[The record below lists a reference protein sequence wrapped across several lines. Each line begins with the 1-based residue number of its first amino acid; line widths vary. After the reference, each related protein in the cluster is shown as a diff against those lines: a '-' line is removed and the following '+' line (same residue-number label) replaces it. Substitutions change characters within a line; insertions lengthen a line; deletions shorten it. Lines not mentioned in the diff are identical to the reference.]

1 MYRTIA
7 QLDAAIDTLVSTRP
21 DLCTRVTLNNSVEGR
36 PIHALRLRAGGGENR
51 RGILI
56 VGGMHA
62 RELMNPDAIAEL
74 AFDLA
79 HAYTSE
85 TGLAYG
91 GAEWS
96 AFDVRIMM
104 ETLDIW
110 LLPCANPDG
119 RNHVMKTGGFKMWRK
134 NRRDNPG
141 AVCPVGVDPK
151 GVDPNR
157 NCDFMWRV
165 VGPNTSCNTC
175 SDSFVGSLPFS
186 EPEANNIHLLWDT
199 HRIDV
204 FVDVHSFS
212 GFVLFPW
219 GHAPTQT
226 TQPLPNFTNLPFGF
240 CRPLDPPG
248 HQEYMPPSDQV
259 KYQTVANRVADAI
272 RAVRGSNY
280 VLKTIYQVYNGTTT
294 GTSTDYAYSQHIL
307 NPALRKTFAF
317 AFETGP
323 DLGIG
328 RELESFQPADP
339 EPIKNDTKAGL
350 VALIQQS
357 VCAIEFIGETLQA
370 RTVESIRAACDE
382 LLEPSEKGR
391 GWIDFVSSVQHELLG
406 IVLSNKVLTKRAM
419 SLLGRVQ
426 KLSAA
431 RGKATVSATDVED
444 GIEFL
449 ESLKSRATRPEVR
462 EAISVVNRQLKKA
475 SGQTVETI
483 LKKLAKSNPPKL

>member
-7 QLDAAIDTLVSTRP
+7 QLDAAIDSLVSTRP

-36 PIHALRLRAGGGENR
+36 PIHALRLRAGGGTNR

-62 RELMNPDAIAEL
+62 RELMNPDAIIEL

-79 HAYTSE
+79 QAYACE

-91 GAEWS
+91 AAEWS

-110 LLPCANPDG
+110 MLPCANPDG
-119 RNHVMKTGGFKMWRK
+119 RNHVMKTGGDRMWRM

-141 AVCPVGVDPK
+141 TPCD

-165 VGPNTSCNTC
+165 IGPTTVCDPC
-175 SDSFVGSLPFS
+175 SSTQGFVGRLPFS
-186 EPEANNIHLLWDT
+186 EPESNNIHLLCDA

-212 GFVLFPW
+212 EFVLLPW

-226 TQPLPNFTNLPFGF
+226 TQAAPRFTDLNFGF

-248 HQEYMPPSDQV
+248 HQEYMPPSDQLR
-259 KYQTVANRVADAI
+259 YQTVAGRVRDAI
-272 RAVRGSNY
+272 SAVRGRNY
-280 VLKTIYQVYNGTTT
+280 VVKTIFQVYAGTTT
-294 GTSTDYAYSQHIL
+294 GTASDYVYSRHIV

-323 DLGIG
+323 NLGPG
-328 RELESFQPADP
+328 RDLESFQPADP
-339 EPIKNDTKAGL
+339 EPIKCDTKAGL
-350 VALIQQS
+350 VELIQQS
-357 VCAIEFIGETLQA
+357 ICAIEFIGETLQA
-370 RTVESIRAACDE
+370 GTAQPIRDARDE
-382 LLEPSEKGR
+382 LLVPTEKGR
-391 GWIDFVSSVQHELLG
+391 GWIELVSSVQVELLG
-406 IVLSNKVLTKRAM
+406 IVLADKALTKRATG
-419 SLLGRVQ
+419 LLWRIQ
-426 KLSAA
+426 KLAA
-431 RGKATVSATDVED
+431 KREKATVSAGDVED

-462 EAISVVNRQLKKA
+462 EALSTVNKQLKKA
-475 SGQTVETI
+475 AGQTLEAV
-483 LKKLAKSNPPKL
+483 LKKLAKSKPPKL

>member
-7 QLDAAIDTLVSTRP
+7 QLDAAIASLVDSRP
-21 DLCTRVTLNNSVEGR
+21 DLCTRVTLNPSIEGR
-36 PIHALRLRAGGGENR
+36 PIHALRLRAGGGANR
-51 RGILI
+51 RGVLI

-62 RELMNPDAIAEL
+62 RELMNPDAIIEL
-74 AFDLA
+74 AFDLTT
-79 HAYTSE
+79 AYTKE

-96 AFDVRIMM
+96 ALDVRVMM

-110 LLPCANPDG
+110 MLPCANPDG
-119 RNHVMKTGGFKMWRK
+119 RHHVMKPGGTWNWRM

-141 AVCPVGVDPK
+141 TTCE

-165 VGPNTSCNTC
+165 IGPTTVCDPC
-175 SDSFVGSLPFS
+175 SFSQGFVGSLPFS
-186 EPEANNIHLLWDT
+186 EPESQNIHLLCDA

-226 TQPLPNFTNLPFGF
+226 TQMFPRFTDLNFGF

-248 HQEYMPPSDQV
+248 HQEFMPPSDEL
-259 KYQTVANRVADAI
+259 KYRTVAGRVADAI
-272 RAVRGSNY
+272 KAVRGSLY
-280 VLKTIYQVYNGTTT
+280 VLKTIYHVYNGTTT
-294 GTSTDYAYSQHIL
+294 GTTSDYVYSRHIA

-323 DLGIG
+323 DLGLG
-328 RELESFQPADP
+328 KEKESFQPSNP
-339 EPIKNDTKAGL
+339 EPIKDDTKAGL
-350 VALIQQS
+350 VALINQS

-370 RTVESIRAACDE
+370 GTVEPLRAARDE
-382 LLEPSEKGR
+382 LLVLTEKGR
-391 GWIDFVSSVQHELLG
+391 GWVELVSSLQVELLG
-406 IVLSNKVLTKRAM
+406 TVLSDKALTKRAM
-419 SLLGRVQ
+419 SLLSRVQ
-426 KLSAA
+426 KMAA
-431 RGKATVSATDVED
+431 KREKATISDGDIKE

-449 ESLKSRATRPEVR
+449 ESLKSRAKRPEVR
-462 EAISVVNRQLKKA
+462 EAISAVNRQLKKA
-475 SGQTVETI
+475 AGQTVEAI
-483 LKKLAKSNPPKL
+483 LKKLAKSKPPKL

>member
-7 QLDAAIDTLVSTRP
+7 QLDAAIASLVEARP
-21 DLCTRVTLNNSVEGR
+21 DLCTREALQNSVEGR

-62 RELMNPDAIAEL
+62 RELMNPDAIIEL
-74 AFDLA
+74 AFDFVR
-79 HAYTSE
+79 AYTTE

-110 LLPCANPDG
+110 MLPCANPDG
-119 RNHVMKTGGFKMWRK
+119 RHHVMKPGGDWWWRK
-134 NRRDNPG
+134 NRRDNPDTLCDG
-141 AVCPVGVDPK
+141 A
-151 GVDPNR
+151 DPNR

-165 VGPNTSCNTC
+165 VGPNTSCDPC
-175 SDSFVGSLPFS
+175 SASFVGRLGFS
-186 EPEANNIHLLWDT
+186 EPESNNIHLLCDR

-212 GFVLFPW
+212 QFVLFPW

-226 TQPLPNFTNLPFGF
+226 TQPLPNFTSLHTGI
-240 CRPLDPPG
+240 CRPLEPPW
-248 HQEYMPPSDQV
+248 HEEYMPPSDRL
-259 KYQTVANRVADAI
+259 KYQTVATRVADAI

-280 VLKTIYQVYNGTTT
+280 TLKTIYQVYNGTTT
-294 GTSTDYAYSQHIL
+294 GTSTDYVYSRHIG
-307 NPALRKTFAF
+307 NPTLRKTFAF

-323 DLGIG
+323 DTGNDRL
-328 RELESFQPADP
+328 SFQPEDP
-339 EPIKNDTKAGL
+339 EPVKLDTKAGL

-370 RTVESIRAACDE
+370 GTVQPIRDARDE
-382 LLEPSEKGR
+382 LLLPTETGR
-391 GWIDFVSSVQHELLG
+391 GWIELVTSVQSELLG
-406 IVLSNKVLTKRAM
+406 IVLSDEELTERAI
-419 SLLGRVQ
+419 SLLLRVQ
-426 KLSAA
+426 QLAA
-431 RGKATVSATDVED
+431 MREKATVSARDVED

-449 ESLKSRATRPEVR
+449 ELLKLYATRPEAL
-462 EAISVVNRQLKKA
+462 EAISIVNRQLQGVA
-475 SGQTVETI
+475 GETVEAV
-483 LKKLAKSNPPKL
+483 LNKLAKSDSPKL

>member
-1 MYRTIA
+1 MYRTIE
-7 QLDAAIDTLVSTRP
+7 QLDLAIDTLVSTRP
-21 DLCTRVTLNNSVEGR
+21 DLCTRVTLSNSVEGR
-36 PIHALRLRAGGGENR
+36 PIRALRLRAGGGENR

-62 RELMNPDAIAEL
+62 RELMNPDAIIEL
-74 AFDLA
+74 AFDLVQ
-79 HAYTSE
+79 AYTSE

-110 LLPCANPDG
+110 MLPCTNPDG
-119 RNHVMKTGGFKMWRK
+119 RNHVMKTGGNKMWRK

-141 AVCPVGVDPK
+141 AVCAGVDPK

-157 NCDFMWRV
+157 NCDFLWRV
-165 VGPNTSCNTC
+165 VGPQTSCNPC
-175 SDSFVGSLPFS
+175 SDAFVGSLPFS

-226 TQPLPNFTNLPFGF
+226 TQPLPNFTSLPFGF
-240 CRPLDPPG
+240 CRSLDPPG
-248 HQEYMPPSDQV
+248 HQEYMLPSDQV
-259 KYQTVANRVADAI
+259 KYQTVATRVADAI

-294 GTSTDYAYSQHIL
+294 GTSTDFVYSQHIL
-307 NPALRKTFAF
+307 NPALRKSFAF

-323 DLGIG
+323 DLGPG
-328 RELESFQPADP
+328 RELESFQPRDP

-350 VALIQQS
+350 IALIQQS
-357 VCAIEFIGETLQA
+357 VCAIEFIGETIQLG
-370 RTVESIRAACDE
+370 TVESIRAARDK
-382 LLEPSEKGR
+382 LLDSSEKGR
-391 GWIDFVSSVQHELLG
+391 GWVELVTSVQAELLG
-406 IVLSNKVLTKRAM
+406 IVLSDKALTRRAIR
-419 SLLGRVQ
+419 LLARVQ
-426 KLSAA
+426 KLAA
-431 RGKATVSATDVED
+431 KREKAIVNARDVED
-444 GIEFL
+444 GVEFL
-449 ESLKSRATRPEVR
+449 ESLKSRVTSPEVR
-462 EAISVVNRQLKKA
+462 DAISIASRQLKKA
-475 SGQTVETI
+475 AGQTVAAN